1 MLVTGEFRYLQR
13 RLQLCSLKCRLKCND
28 RINRENRE
36 QIFSSYYE
44 LETTEAQNVYLFSSL
59 TTTTPKCL
67 LVNAKQHREVSVSYT
82 VNVAGQKV
90 QVCKKAFLRLHAIS
104 QSKVDFIV
112 NQCKAGLVTAR
123 PSFRGKHNNRPNRIS
138 HERRQKVH
146 EHIRS
151 FPADSSHY
159 SRAKNHT
166 RKYLS
171 PILSIN
177 AMYYQYMQVQQI
189 RTCQQ

>member
-1 MLVTGEFRYLQR
+1 MFVTGEFRYLQR
-13 RLQLCSLKCRLKCND
+13 RLQLCSLKCND

-59 TTTTPKCL
+59 TTTTPKCS

-123 PSFRGKHNNRPNRIS
+123 PSFRGKHNNRPNRIRLVTNGVRKS
-138 HERRQKVH
+138 TSIFSPFPLTAHITVEQKITLESTCH
-146 EHIRS
+146 
-151 FPADSSHY
+151 
-159 SRAKNHT
+159 
-166 RKYLS
+166 
-171 PILSIN
+171 
-177 AMYYQYMQVQQI
+177 QYC
-189 RTCQQ
+189 R